1 MKSALLASACALI
14 TACSMNAPMYSPSPD
29 NSNVLQAVHGS
40 KVAVDTFSAKNKEV
54 DNLSLR
60 GGSLVSPYEQSY
72 SKYLTKALEEE
83 LKLAGIWDNN
93 AKTRVSG
100 ELMNNQLDISSF
112 SIGTASITAKFIVTN
127 NNNKIYEKDISA
139 KHEWESS
146 FAGAVAIPAGQTNYP
161 IVIQK
166 LFGNLFADKDFI
178 KAIQKPN

>member
-1 MKSALLASACALI
+1 MKIALLATACAFL
-14 TACSMNAPMYSPSPD
+14 TACSMNAPMYSPSPN
-29 NSNVLQAVHGS
+29 NSNDLQAAHGS
-40 KVAVDTFSAKNKEV
+40 RVGVDTFTGKSKEV

-100 ELMNNQLDISSF
+100 ELMDNQLDISSF
-112 SIGTASITAKFIVTN
+112 SIGTATITAKFIVTS
-127 NNNKIYEKDISA
+127 NNNKVYEKEVSA

-161 IVIQK
+161 VVIQK
-166 LFGNLFADKDFI
+166 LFGKLFADKDFI
-178 KAIQKPN
+178 KAIQQPN